1 MQTDGSGA
9 VGKSAPVRSADAC
22 QRGCSGM
29 QFLSNE
35 PFSQAFTMHGTVM
48 LLKVS
53 GTAFSPAAPASLVPI
68 RSATLS

>member
-1 MQTDGSGA
+1 M
-9 VGKSAPVRSADAC
+9 GKSALVRSADAC
-22 QRGCSGM
+22 QRACSGM

-35 PFSQAFTMHGTVM
+35 QFNQAFTMHGTVM

-53 GTAFSPAAPASLVPI
+53 RTAFSPASPASLVPA